1 MSYKVPT
8 FQFFSDD
15 FQWQKPELEGLFKQ
29 EKTRFFGY
37 SLSKIQP
44 WGWGTRNEIFA
55 RFSSH
60 FSRGQFYYIS
70 NGWSSSN
77 KCDRKTI
84 LDDYWVEILAGKC
97 LRCPNRLAKGFTG
110 TKNLFNTFLSSI
122 RRYKLPNKKTRE
134 SVQKLKLQICYSM
147 KSVMI
152 NQKRF
157 LIWRLSCLK

>member
-1 MSYKVPT
+1 MSCKVPT
-8 FQFFSDD
+8 FQFFSWLSVAKARVRRTIQTGEDKVFRLFSEQNPIVGLGNKERD
-15 FQWQKPELEGLFKQ
+15 FC
-29 EKTRFFGY
+29 
-37 SLSKIQP
+37 KIFVP
-44 WGWGTRNEIFA
+44 FFA
-55 RFSSH
+55 RAILLH
-60 FSRGQFYYIS
+60 IQ
-70 NGWSSSN
+70 WSSSN

-157 LIWRLSCLK
+157 FIWRLSCLK

>member
-8 FQFFSDD
+8 FQFFSWLSVAKAWVRRAIQKGEDKVFRLFSEQNPTVGLGNKERD
-15 FQWQKPELEGLFKQ
+15 F
-29 EKTRFFGY
+29 R
-37 SLSKIQP
+37 KIFVP
-44 WGWGTRNEIFA
+44 FFA
-55 RFSSH
+55 RAILLH
-60 FSRGQFYYIS
+60 IQ
-70 NGWSSSN
+70 WSSSN

-157 LIWRLSCLK
+157 FIWRLSCLK

>member
-8 FQFFSDD
+8 FQFFSWLSVAKARVRRAIQTGEDKVFRLFSEQNPTVGLGNKERD
-15 FQWQKPELEGLFKQ
+15 F
-29 EKTRFFGY
+29 R
-37 SLSKIQP
+37 KIFVP
-44 WGWGTRNEIFA
+44 FFA
-55 RFSSH
+55 RAILLH
-60 FSRGQFYYIS
+60 IQ
-70 NGWSSSN
+70 WSSSN

-157 LIWRLSCLK
+157 FIWRLSCLK